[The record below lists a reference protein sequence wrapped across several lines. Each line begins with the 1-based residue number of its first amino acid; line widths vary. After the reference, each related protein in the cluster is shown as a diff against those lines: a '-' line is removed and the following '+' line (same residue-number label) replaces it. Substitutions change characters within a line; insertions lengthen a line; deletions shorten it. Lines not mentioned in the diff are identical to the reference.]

1 MVPVSCPVTVSSL
14 RPKDTT
20 RRERERERE
29 REKGEGLGVEAA
41 TGGSM
46 EESDDIGN
54 REVVVGGCG
63 CRAPAGQGYLAPI
76 NNERR
81 KKKTTTTTAATK
93 TKTGKER
100 KKKKKREEEGEEA
113 GK

>member
-29 REKGEGLGVEAA
+29 KGGGLGVEAA